1 MAGEEEEVKE
11 ESDIEEDPNPMYV
24 YPLSLSLS
32 RRKSFVCVLIQPIII

>member
-24 YPLSLSLS
+24 CPHSLS